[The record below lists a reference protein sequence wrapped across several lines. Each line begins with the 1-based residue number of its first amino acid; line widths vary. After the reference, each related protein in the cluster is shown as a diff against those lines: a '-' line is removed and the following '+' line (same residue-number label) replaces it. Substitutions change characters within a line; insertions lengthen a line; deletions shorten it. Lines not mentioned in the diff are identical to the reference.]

1 MPTTSPRRSA
11 ERVAQVKVEG
21 LERRGGLFA
30 IAGLRRPSRGETV
43 VFSLVV
49 ALYLVLVL
57 TGRFEPSA
65 LSVVAV
71 VGVPL
76 FVVLDARNFDR
87 KLASVPEAAYRV
99 FVRLPDEAGHTMVI
113 GAGLTADC
121 VALHDIEGTQASL
134 PQSVPPTVRVG
145 RQSHRVRR
153 IEFEPHG
160 CCLAWSEPL
169 SGHRPRIE
177 R

>member
-1 MPTTSPRRSA
+1 M
-11 ERVAQVKVEG
+11 
-21 LERRGGLFA
+21 
-30 IAGLRRPSRGETV
+30 LRRPSRGETV

-49 ALYLVLVL
+49 ALYPVLVL
-57 TGRFEPSA
+57 TGGFEPSA

-76 FVVLDARNFDR
+76 FVVLDAHNLDR

-99 FVRLPDEAGHTMVI
+99 VVRLPDETGHTMVI
-113 GAGLTADC
+113 GAGLTADR
-121 VALHDIEGTQASL
+121 VALHDIEGTQASF
-134 PQSVPPTVRVG
+134 PQSAPPTVWVG
-145 RQSHRVRR
+145 RQSHRVCR
-153 IEFEPHG
+153 IEFKPHG
-160 CCLAWSEPL
+160 CCPAWSEPL